1 MSSVDKIKWAMSL
14 RDPQY
19 EALQYFDA
27 ISSKIE
33 YRTSSKAEAE
43 KIASENCQTPHTIS
57 VDKEFDF
64 PSFCFDMTTGIG
76 KSRLM
81 GACIYYLYK
90 TKGYKHF
97 FILAPGNTIYD
108 KMRRE
113 AVPGHPKYMFKG
125 LEAEMGRP
133 KVYDGENYLSYPVRY
148 IQEEMVVEK
157 TSDIQIF
164 IFNISKIFTRGDIEF
179 KFHKFNENLGGSFAD
194 VLRSF
199 DDLVICMD
207 EAHRYYAP
215 ASKKAINYLNPVLGL
230 EYTATPKST
239 NKNII
244 YHYGLEDGAGKFL
257 KIPVVMG
264 RTNTAGYSDDDIE
277 EMKLKDGIKLHE
289 RRKSIVYKYC
299 LDNRLEQVKPIVLI
313 ACKDTTHA
321 RKIKGKIDSDAFFG
335 GRYVGKVIEID
346 SSTSGAETE
355 ENIQKLLTI
364 EKNTNP
370 IEIVLHVYKLKEG
383 WDVNNLFT
391 IIPLNAAKSDI
402 LALQTIGRG
411 LRLPFGEITGI
422 EELDTLDI
430 VAHDHYREI
439 IDDIKN
445 NPVFKKRNL
454 DEDDIPETQTV
465 NVEPVVENQQISL
478 FDEALHESKIKSY
491 QDLNNKNAVENL
503 FAEYQKA
510 FVKKVTPKKSDDNS
524 GQMSIFD
531 FFENDNTEIQTEMQQ
546 TPPISGGVD
555 ASITVPQGDATLRID
570 LQKSLGGK
578 SVLPYAKQEFIKKV
592 EELKKVAI
600 SVPKIG
606 ISYSSTITFKPFT
619 VKRNIMDFDVATS
632 RIERYDTV
640 NGKLLQVLDADALIV
655 ENPENMLAVSLLESI
670 PEFSSDDAEFIIDIV
685 DQYLALINGTE
696 EEKKKIVRRY
706 ATVIIDDLKRQIYAS
721 KEESTEFVFNV
732 QKDLIIFKSFVKNM
746 KKNGRLNF
754 KKEVPDKKNIKQYLF
769 DGFKKSYYTENA
781 FDSDDE
787 RRLSVVLEEDAEVIR
802 FIKPPLNQ
810 LGLFYKAAKQYN
822 PDFLVET
829 VDKKYMIEVKAA
841 NQTDNEDVQEKAKA
855 AIKWCE
861 CASQVDA
868 DGKTWEYRLVPG
880 DKIVVGNTFKYLI
893 GMAIPVIV
901 DEEEM
906 EAVDG
911 RYKRF

>member
-19 EALQYFDA
+19 EALKCFDN

-33 YRTSSKAEAE
+33 YKTASKSEAE
-43 KIASENCQTPHTIS
+43 KVASENCQELHKIV

-76 KSRLM
+76 KTRLM

-97 FILAPGNTIYD
+97 FILCPGNTIYD

-113 AVPGHPKYMFKG
+113 TVPGNPKYMFKG

-148 IQEEMVVEK
+148 VQSELQIEK
-157 TSDIQIF
+157 TSEIQLF
-164 IFNISKIFTRGDIEF
+164 IFNISKIFTRGDLEF

-199 DDLVICMD
+199 DDLVFCMD

-215 ASKKAINYLNPVLGL
+215 ASKTAINYLNPVLGL
-230 EYTATPKST
+230 EFTATPKST

-244 YHYGLEDGAGKFL
+244 FHYGLEEGAGKFL

-289 RRKSIVYKYC
+289 RRKAIVYKYC
-299 LDNRLEQVKPIVLI
+299 IDNGLEQIKPIVLV

-321 RKIKGKIDSDAFFG
+321 KKIKEKIDSDAFFG

-346 SSTSGAETE
+346 SSTRGEETE

-364 EKNTNP
+364 EQNTNP
-370 IEIVLHVYKLKEG
+370 VEIVLHVYKLKEG

-411 LRLPFGEITGI
+411 LRLPFGEITHV
-422 EELDTLDI
+422 EEIDTLDI

-439 IDDIKN
+439 IDDIKD

-454 DEDDIPETQTV
+454 DDEDIPETEAV
-465 NVEPVVENQQISL
+465 KVEAVVQDQQISI
-478 FDEALHESKIKSY
+478 FDDMFKDANVKSFQEIDTNKDIDNLYEA
-491 QDLNNKNAVENL
+491 
-503 FAEYQKA
+503 YQKA
-510 FVKKVTPKKSDDNS
+510 YVKKAAPKKKDSKPD
-524 GQMSIFD
+524 GQITIFD
-531 FFENDNTEIQTEMQQ
+531 LFGSGDDTNSVDTGSKEEQAPTDTTVSQDNIDITIELNEPSKSNVPELYVKEIF
-546 TPPISGGVD
+546 
-555 ASITVPQGDATLRID
+555 
-570 LQKSLGGK
+570 
-578 SVLPYAKQEFIKKV
+578 KQKV
-592 EELKKVAI
+592 EEFKKVAI
-600 SVPKIG
+600 SVPKIS
-606 ISYSSTITFKPFT
+606 ISYSSSVEFKPFT
-619 VKRNIMDFDVATS
+619 VKRNVLDFDVAAS
-632 RIERYDTV
+632 KIERYDAV
-640 NGKLLQVLDADALIV
+640 NNRLLQTLDADPLMV
-655 ENPENMLAVSLLESI
+655 DDPENTLACSLLESI
-670 PEFSSDDAEFIIDIV
+670 PEFSYDDADLILDVVE
-685 DQYLALINGTE
+685 QYLRLIDGDDET
-696 EEKKKIVRRY
+696 KKRIIRRY
-706 ATVIIDDLKRQIYAS
+706 ATVIVEDLRQQIYAS
-721 KEESTEFVFNV
+721 KEEHTEFIYNV
-732 QKDLIIFKSFVKNM
+732 QQDLIVFGSFAKTKLKHVDGKL
-746 KKNGRLNF
+746 GY
-754 KKEVPDKKNIKQYLF
+754 KKEVADKKNIKNYLF
-769 DGFKKSYYTENA
+769 EGYRKSYYPVNS

-787 RRLSVVLEEDAEVIR
+787 RRFAVVLEDDEDVVR

-810 LGLFYKAAKQYN
+810 LGLFYRAGKQYN

-829 VDKKYMIEVKAA
+829 KNCKYMVEVKAA
-841 NQTDNEDVQEKAKA
+841 NQVNNEDVQEKARA
-855 AIKWCE
+855 GVKWCE
-861 CASQVDA
+861 CASKVDA
-868 DGKTWEYRLVPG
+868 DGKEWKYRLVSG
-880 DKIVVGNTFKYLI
+880 EDIIIGNTLKYIL
-893 GMAIPVIV
+893 GL
-901 DEEEM
+901 
-906 EAVDG
+906 AVEVKNID
-911 RYKRF
+911 K

>member
-14 RDPQY
+14 REPQY

-33 YRTSSKAEAE
+33 YRTCTKAEAE
-43 KIASENCQTPHTIS
+43 KIASENCQEPHTIS

-113 AVPGHPKYMFKG
+113 SVPGHPKYMFKG

-133 KVYDGENYLSYPVRY
+133 KVYDGENYLSYPVKY
-148 IQEEMVVEK
+148 VQQELVVEK
-157 TSDIQIF
+157 TSEIQIF
-164 IFNISKIFTRGDIEF
+164 IFNISKIFTRGDLEF
-179 KFHKFNENLGGSFAD
+179 KFHKFNENLGGSFAE

-215 ASKKAINYLNPVLGL
+215 ASKVAINYLNPVLGL
-230 EYTATPKST
+230 EFTATPKKT

-264 RTNTAGYSDDDIE
+264 RTNTAGYSDEDIE

-289 RRKSIVYKYC
+289 RRKSVVYKYC
-299 LDNRLEQVKPIVLI
+299 IENNLEQVKPIVLV

-321 RKIKGKIDSDAFFG
+321 KKIKEKIDSDSFFG

-454 DEDDIPETQTV
+454 DEEDIPETKTV
-465 NVEPVVENQQISL
+465 KVEPVVENQQISL
-478 FDEALHESKIKSY
+478 FDEALSEGKIKSY
-491 QDLNNKNAVENL
+491 QDLNSETAVDNL

-510 FVKKVTPKKSDDNS
+510 FVKKVSPKKAEDNS

-531 FFENDNTEIQTEMQQ
+531 FFANSDNGTETSNSVSMQM
-546 TPPISGGVD
+546 D
-555 ASITVPQGDATLRID
+555 EVPQKSSVSNGIDSSLVAQQGDTSLQID
-570 LQKSLGGK
+570 LQKSSGGK
-578 SVLPYAKQEFIKKV
+578 NVLPYAKQEFIKKI
-592 EELKKVAI
+592 EELKRVTI

-606 ISYSSTITFKPFT
+606 ISYSSTIAFKPFT
-619 VKRNIMDFDVATS
+619 VKRNISDFDVAAS

-640 NGKLLQVLDADALIV
+640 NDKLLQVLDADALIV

-670 PEFSSDDAEFIIDIV
+670 PEFSSDDAEFILDVV
-685 DQYLALINGTE
+685 DQYLALIDGTDD
-696 EEKKKIVRRY
+696 EKKKIVRRY
-706 ATVIIDDLKRQIYAS
+706 ATVIVEDLRKQIYAS

-732 QKDLIIFKSFVKNM
+732 QKDLIVFGTFVKNM
-746 KKNGRLNF
+746 KENGRLNY

-769 DGFKKSYYTENA
+769 EGYKKSYYAENA

-787 RRLSVVLEEDAEVIR
+787 RRLSVILEEDSDVIR

-829 VDKKYMIEVKAA
+829 ADKKYMIEVKAA

-855 AIKWCE
+855 ALKWCE
-861 CASQVDA
+861 CASKVDA

-880 DKIVVGNTFKYLI
+880 DKIVVGNTFKYVI
-893 GMAIPVIV
+893 GMAVPIVV
-901 DEEEM
+901 DEE
-906 EAVDG
+906 
-911 RYKRF
+911 

>member
-19 EALQYFDA
+19 EALKCFDN

-33 YRTSSKAEAE
+33 YKTASKSEAE
-43 KIASENCQTPHTIS
+43 KAASENCQDPHKIV

-76 KSRLM
+76 KTRLM

-97 FILAPGNTIYD
+97 FILCPSNTIYD

-113 AVPGHPKYMFKG
+113 TVPGHPKYMFKG

-148 IQEEMVVEK
+148 VQSELQIEK
-157 TSDIQIF
+157 TSEIQLF
-164 IFNISKIFTRGDIEF
+164 IFNISKIFTRGDLEF

-199 DDLVICMD
+199 DDLVFCMD

-215 ASKKAINYLNPVLGL
+215 ASKTAINYLNPVLGL
-230 EYTATPKST
+230 EFTATPKST

-244 YHYGLEDGAGKFL
+244 FHYGLEEGAGKFL

-289 RRKSIVYKYC
+289 RRKAIVYKYC
-299 LDNRLEQVKPIVLI
+299 IDNGLEQVKPIVLV

-321 RKIKGKIDSDAFFG
+321 KKIKEKIDSDAFFG

-346 SSTSGAETE
+346 SSTRGEETE

-364 EKNTNP
+364 EQNTNP
-370 IEIVLHVYKLKEG
+370 VEIVLHVYKLKEG

-411 LRLPFGEITGI
+411 LRLPFGEITHV
-422 EELDTLDI
+422 EEIDTLDI

-439 IDDIKN
+439 IDDIKD

-454 DEDDIPETQTV
+454 DDEDIPETEAV
-465 NVEPVVENQQISL
+465 KVEAVVQDQQISI
-478 FDEALHESKIKSY
+478 FDDMFKDANVKSFQDIDTNKDIDNLYEA
-491 QDLNNKNAVENL
+491 
-503 FAEYQKA
+503 YQK
-510 FVKKVTPKKSDDNS
+510 VYMKKAAPKKKDSKPD
-524 GQMSIFD
+524 GQITIFD
-531 FFENDNTEIQTEMQQ
+531 LFGDTADTSSVDTRSKGEQAPTDTTVSQDNLDITIEIAG
-546 TPPISGGVD
+546 PSK
-555 ASITVPQGDATLRID
+555 SNVPELYVKE
-570 LQKSLGGK
+570 LF
-578 SVLPYAKQEFIKKV
+578 KQKV
-592 EELKKVAI
+592 EEFKRVAI
-600 SVPKIG
+600 SVPKIS
-606 ISYSSTITFKPFT
+606 ISYSSSIEFKPFT
-619 VKRNIMDFDVATS
+619 VKRNVMDFDVAAS
-632 RIERYDTV
+632 KIERYDAV
-640 NGKLLQVLDADALIV
+640 NNRLLQTLDADPLMV
-655 ENPENMLAVSLLESI
+655 DDPENTLACSLLETI
-670 PEFSSDDAEFIIDIV
+670 PEFSYDDADLILDVVE
-685 DQYLALINGTE
+685 QYLRLIDGDE
-696 EEKKKIVRRY
+696 ETKRKIIRRY
-706 ATVIIDDLKRQIYAS
+706 ATVIVEDLRQQIYAS
-721 KEESTEFVFNV
+721 KEEHTEFIYNV
-732 QKDLIIFKSFVKNM
+732 QQDLIVFGSFAKTKLKHVDGKL
-746 KKNGRLNF
+746 GY
-754 KKEVPDKKNIKQYLF
+754 KKEIADKKNIKNYLF
-769 DGFKKSYYTENA
+769 EGYRKSYYPVNS

-787 RRLSVVLEEDAEVIR
+787 RRFAVVLEDDEGVVR

-810 LGLFYKAAKQYN
+810 LGLFYRAGKQYN

-829 VDKKYMIEVKAA
+829 KDCKYMVEVKAA
-841 NQTDNEDVQEKAKA
+841 NQVNNEEVQEKARA
-855 AIKWCE
+855 GVKWCE
-861 CASQVDA
+861 CASKVDA
-868 DGKTWEYRLVPG
+868 DDKKWKYRLVSG
-880 DKIVVGNTFKYLI
+880 EDIIIGNTLKYILGLAVEVKNI
-893 GMAIPVIV
+893 
-901 DEEEM
+901 DE
-906 EAVDG
+906 
-911 RYKRF
+911 

>member
-1 MSSVDKIKWAMSL
+1 
-14 RDPQY
+14 
-19 EALQYFDA
+19 
-27 ISSKIE
+27 
-33 YRTSSKAEAE
+33 
-43 KIASENCQTPHTIS
+43 
-57 VDKEFDF
+57 
-64 PSFCFDMTTGIG
+64 
-76 KSRLM
+76 
-81 GACIYYLYK
+81 
-90 TKGYKHF
+90 
-97 FILAPGNTIYD
+97 
-108 KMRRE
+108 
-113 AVPGHPKYMFKG
+113 
-125 LEAEMGRP
+125 MGRP

-299 LDNRLEQVKPIVLI
+299 IDNQLEQVKPIVLI

-321 RKIKGKIDSDAFFG
+321 RKIKEKIDSDAFFG

-439 IDDIKN
+439 VDDIKN

-454 DEDDIPETQTV
+454 DEEDIPNTKTV
-465 NVEPVVENQQISL
+465 MVEPAVENQQISL
-478 FDEALHESKIKSY
+478 FDKALCERKVKSY
-491 QDLNNKNAVENL
+491 QDLNNENVVENL
-503 FAEYQKA
+503 FIEYQKA
-510 FVKKVTPKKSDDNS
+510 FVKKAVPKKSESDS

-531 FFENDNTEIQTEMQQ
+531 YFAKDDGNETSDGTASNHKMTSTS
-546 TPPISGGVD
+546 TGVD
-555 ASITVPQGDATLRID
+555 AIDASFAVHQGDTSLQID
-570 LQKSLGGK
+570 LQKLSGSKNTFSL
-578 SVLPYAKQEFIKKV
+578 
-592 EELKKVAI
+592 
-600 SVPKIG
+600 
-606 ISYSSTITFKPFT
+606 
-619 VKRNIMDFDVATS
+619 
-632 RIERYDTV
+632 
-640 NGKLLQVLDADALIV
+640 
-655 ENPENMLAVSLLESI
+655 
-670 PEFSSDDAEFIIDIV
+670 
-685 DQYLALINGTE
+685 
-696 EEKKKIVRRY
+696 
-706 ATVIIDDLKRQIYAS
+706 
-721 KEESTEFVFNV
+721 
-732 QKDLIIFKSFVKNM
+732 FKS
-746 KKNGRLNF
+746 
-754 KKEVPDKKNIKQYLF
+754 
-769 DGFKKSYYTENA
+769 
-781 FDSDDE
+781 
-787 RRLSVVLEEDAEVIR
+787 
-802 FIKPPLNQ
+802 
-810 LGLFYKAAKQYN
+810 
-822 PDFLVET
+822 
-829 VDKKYMIEVKAA
+829 
-841 NQTDNEDVQEKAKA
+841 
-855 AIKWCE
+855 
-861 CASQVDA
+861 
-868 DGKTWEYRLVPG
+868 
-880 DKIVVGNTFKYLI
+880 
-893 GMAIPVIV
+893 
-901 DEEEM
+901 
-906 EAVDG
+906 
-911 RYKRF
+911 

>member
-1 MSSVDKIKWAMSL
+1 M
-14 RDPQY
+14 
-19 EALQYFDA
+19 
-27 ISSKIE
+27 
-33 YRTSSKAEAE
+33 
-43 KIASENCQTPHTIS
+43 AS
-57 VDKEFDF
+57 
-64 PSFCFDMTTGIG
+64 GIG

-90 TKGYKHF
+90 TKGYRHF

-133 KVYDGENYLSYPVRY
+133 KVYDGENYLSFPVKY
-148 IQEEMVVEK
+148 VQQELVVEK
-157 TSDIQIF
+157 TSEIQIF
-164 IFNISKIFTRGDIEF
+164 IFNISKIFTRGDLEF
-179 KFHKFNENLGGSFAD
+179 KFHKFNENLGGSFAE

-215 ASKKAINYLNPVLGL
+215 ASKVAINYLNPVLGM
-230 EYTATPKST
+230 EFTATPKNT

-244 YHYGLEDGAGKFL
+244 FHYGLEDGAGKFL

-264 RTNTAGYSDDDIE
+264 RTNTAGYSEDDIE

-299 LDNRLEQVKPIVLI
+299 IENNLEQVKPIVLV

-321 RKIKGKIDSDAFFG
+321 KKIKDRIDSDSFFG
-335 GRYVGKVIEID
+335 GRYVGKVIQID

-430 VAHDHYREI
+430 VTHDHYREI

-454 DEDDIPETQTV
+454 DEKEISDTKTV
-465 NVEPVVENQQISL
+465 QVEPVVENKQLSL
-478 FDEALHESKIKSY
+478 FDEALRESKIKSY
-491 QDLNNKNAVENL
+491 QDLNSENVIDNL
-503 FAEYQKA
+503 FVEYQKA
-510 FVKKVTPKKSDDNS
+510 FLKEVTTSKKKDENV
-524 GQMSIFD
+524 GQISIFD
-531 FFENDNTEIQTEMQQ
+531 FFDEQSDSNSNENNDVSEQHSEDTTSPTNVAIKDQQGENIIQIEIE
-546 TPPISGGVD
+546 
-555 ASITVPQGDATLRID
+555 
-570 LQKSLGGK
+570 KSSDGK
-578 SVLPYAKQEFIKKV
+578 NLLPYAKQDFIKII
-592 EELKKVAI
+592 EEFKRVSI

-606 ISYSSTITFKPFT
+606 ISYSSTIEFKPFI
-619 VKRNIMDFDVATS
+619 VKRNIQDFDIAAS
-632 RIERYDTV
+632 KIERYDTI
-640 NGKLLQVLDADALIV
+640 NEKLLQVLDADTLIV
-655 ENPENMLAVSLLESI
+655 ENPENMLAVSLLEGI
-670 PEFSSDDAEFIIDIV
+670 PEFSSDDAEFILDV
-685 DQYLALINGTE
+685 VNQYLSLIDGSVE
-696 EEKKKIVRRY
+696 DKKKIVRRY
-706 ATVIIDDLKRQIYAS
+706 ATVIVNDLRKQIYAS
-721 KEESTEFVFNV
+721 KVESTEFVFNV
-732 QKDLIIFKSFVKNM
+732 QKNLIVFGPFVRSM
-746 KKNGRLNF
+746 KTDGRF
-754 KKEVPDKKNIKQYLF
+754 SYKKEVPDKKNIKHYLF
-769 DGFKKSYYTENA
+769 EGFKKSYYEVNA

-787 RRLSVVLEEDAEVIR
+787 RRFSVVLEEDNEVLR

-810 LGLFYKAAKQYN
+810 LGLFYRAAKQYN

-829 VDKKYMIEVKAA
+829 TNKKYMIEVKAA
-841 NQTDNEDVQEKAKA
+841 NQTDANEVQEKAKA
-855 AIKWCE
+855 ALKWCE
-861 CASQVDA
+861 SASKVDA
-868 DGKTWEYRLVPG
+868 DGKVWEYRLIPG
-880 DKIVVGNTFKYLI
+880 DKIVVGNTFKYII
-893 GMAIPVIV
+893 GLAIPISV
-901 DEEEM
+901 EE
-906 EAVDG
+906 
-911 RYKRF
+911 

>member
-27 ISSKIE
+27 ISFKIE

-43 KIASENCQTPHTIS
+43 EIASENCQAPHTIS

-299 LDNRLEQVKPIVLI
+299 IDNQLEQVKPIVLI

-321 RKIKGKIDSDAFFG
+321 RKIKEKIDSDAFFG

-439 IDDIKN
+439 VDDIKN

-454 DEDDIPETQTV
+454 DEEDIPNTKTV
-465 NVEPVVENQQISL
+465 MVEPAVENQQISL
-478 FDEALHESKIKSY
+478 FDEALCESKVKSY
-491 QDLNNKNAVENL
+491 QDLNNENVVENL

-510 FVKKVTPKKSDDNS
+510 FVKKVAPKKSESDS

-531 FFENDNTEIQTEMQQ
+531 YFANDDEKETNDGTASDHKMTQTGMG
-546 TPPISGGVD
+546 TD
-555 ASITVPQGDATLRID
+555 AV
-570 LQKSLGGK
+570 
-578 SVLPYAKQEFIKKV
+578 
-592 EELKKVAI
+592 
-600 SVPKIG
+600 
-606 ISYSSTITFKPFT
+606 
-619 VKRNIMDFDVATS
+619 
-632 RIERYDTV
+632 
-640 NGKLLQVLDADALIV
+640 
-655 ENPENMLAVSLLESI
+655 
-670 PEFSSDDAEFIIDIV
+670 DAEFILDVV
-685 DQYLALINGTE
+685 DQYLALIEGTDE
-696 EEKKKIVRRY
+696 VKKKIVRRY
-706 ATVIIDDLKRQIYAS
+706 ATVIVEDLRKQIYAS

-732 QKDLIIFKSFVKNM
+732 QKDLIIFKSFAKNM
-746 KKNGRLNF
+746 KENGRLNF

-769 DGFKKSYYTENA
+769 EGYKKSYYAENA

-787 RRLSVVLEEDAEVIR
+787 RRLSVVLEEDSEVIR

-829 VDKKYMIEVKAA
+829 ADKKYMIEVKAA

-880 DKIVVGNTFKYLI
+880 DKIIVGNTFKYVI
-893 GMAIPVIV
+893 GMAIPVV
-901 DEEEM
+901 
-906 EAVDG
+906 VDG
-911 RYKRF
+911 E

>member
-19 EALQYFDA
+19 EALKCFDN

-33 YRTSSKAEAE
+33 YKTASKSEAE
-43 KIASENCQTPHTIS
+43 KAASENCQDPHKIV

-76 KSRLM
+76 KTRLM

-97 FILAPGNTIYD
+97 FILCPSNTIYD

-113 AVPGHPKYMFKG
+113 TVPGHPKYMFKG

-148 IQEEMVVEK
+148 VQSELQIEKISEIQL
-157 TSDIQIF
+157 F
-164 IFNISKIFTRGDIEF
+164 IFNISKIFTRGDLEF

-199 DDLVICMD
+199 DDLVFCMD

-215 ASKKAINYLNPVLGL
+215 ASKTAINYLNPVLGL
-230 EYTATPKST
+230 EFTATPKST

-244 YHYGLEDGAGKFL
+244 FHYGLEEGAGKFL

-289 RRKSIVYKYC
+289 RRKAIVYKYC
-299 LDNRLEQVKPIVLI
+299 IDNGLEQVKPIVLV

-321 RKIKGKIDSDAFFG
+321 KKIKEKIDSDAFFG

-346 SSTSGAETE
+346 SSTRGEETE

-364 EKNTNP
+364 EQNTNP
-370 IEIVLHVYKLKEG
+370 VEIVLHVYKLKEG

-411 LRLPFGEITGI
+411 LRLPFGEITHV
-422 EELDTLDI
+422 EEIDTLDI

-439 IDDIKN
+439 IDDIKD

-454 DEDDIPETQTV
+454 DDEDIPETEAV
-465 NVEPVVENQQISL
+465 KVEAVVQDQQISI
-478 FDEALHESKIKSY
+478 FDDMFKDANVKSFQDIDTNKDIDNLYEA
-491 QDLNNKNAVENL
+491 
-503 FAEYQKA
+503 YQK
-510 FVKKVTPKKSDDNS
+510 VYMKKAAPKKKDSKPD
-524 GQMSIFD
+524 GQITIFD
-531 FFENDNTEIQTEMQQ
+531 LFGDTADTSSVDTRSKGEQAPTDTTVSQDNLDITIEIAG
-546 TPPISGGVD
+546 PSK
-555 ASITVPQGDATLRID
+555 SNVPELYVKE
-570 LQKSLGGK
+570 LF
-578 SVLPYAKQEFIKKV
+578 KQKV
-592 EELKKVAI
+592 EEFKRVAI
-600 SVPKIG
+600 SVPKIS
-606 ISYSSTITFKPFT
+606 ISYSSSIEFKPFT
-619 VKRNIMDFDVATS
+619 VKRNVMDFDVAAS
-632 RIERYDTV
+632 KIERYDAV
-640 NGKLLQVLDADALIV
+640 NNRLLQTLDADPLMV
-655 ENPENMLAVSLLESI
+655 DDPENTLACSLLETI
-670 PEFSSDDAEFIIDIV
+670 PEFSYDDADLILDVVE
-685 DQYLALINGTE
+685 QYLRLIDGDE
-696 EEKKKIVRRY
+696 ETKRKIIRRY
-706 ATVIIDDLKRQIYAS
+706 ATVIVEDLRQQIYAS
-721 KEESTEFVFNV
+721 KEEHTEFIYNV
-732 QKDLIIFKSFVKNM
+732 QQDLIVFGSFAKTKLKHVDGKL
-746 KKNGRLNF
+746 GY
-754 KKEVPDKKNIKQYLF
+754 KKEIADKKNIKNYLF
-769 DGFKKSYYTENA
+769 EGYRKSYYPVNS

-787 RRLSVVLEEDAEVIR
+787 RRFAVVLEDDEGVVR

-810 LGLFYKAAKQYN
+810 LGLFYRAGKQYN

-829 VDKKYMIEVKAA
+829 KDCKYMVEVKAA
-841 NQTDNEDVQEKAKA
+841 NQVNNEEVQEKARA
-855 AIKWCE
+855 GVKWCE
-861 CASQVDA
+861 CASKVDA
-868 DGKTWEYRLVPG
+868 DDKKWKYRLVSG
-880 DKIVVGNTFKYLI
+880 EDIIIGNTLKYILGLAVEVKNI
-893 GMAIPVIV
+893 
-901 DEEEM
+901 DE
-906 EAVDG
+906 
-911 RYKRF
+911 

>member
-19 EALQYFDA
+19 EALQYFEA

-33 YRTSSKAEAE
+33 YRTSTKTDAER
-43 KIASENCQTPHTIS
+43 IASENCQNPHTIT

-113 AVPGHPKYMFKG
+113 SVPGHPKYMFKG

-133 KVYDGENYLSYPVRY
+133 KVYDGENYLSYPVKY
-148 IQEEMVVEK
+148 VQQELVVEK
-157 TSDIQIF
+157 TSEIQIF
-164 IFNISKIFTRGDIEF
+164 IFNISKIFTRGDLEF
-179 KFHKFNENLGGSFAD
+179 KFHKFNENLGGSFAE

-215 ASKKAINYLNPVLGL
+215 ASKVAINYLNPVLGL
-230 EYTATPKST
+230 EFTATPKDT
-239 NKNII
+239 NRNII

-299 LDNRLEQVKPIVLI
+299 IENNLEQVKPIVLV
-313 ACKDTTHA
+313 ACKDTSHA
-321 RKIKGKIDSDAFFG
+321 KKIKEKIDSDSFFG

-454 DEDDIPETQTV
+454 DEEDIPETKTV
-465 NVEPVVENQQISL
+465 KVEPVVENQQISL
-478 FDEALHESKIKSY
+478 FDEALCESKIKSY
-491 QDLNNKNAVENL
+491 QDLNSENAVENL

-510 FVKKVTPKKSDDNS
+510 FVKKVAPKKSEDNS

-531 FFENDNTEIQTEMQQ
+531 FFGNGDNESASSEVTLVQPEVTQTSS
-546 TPPISGGVD
+546 ISGGVD
-555 ASITVPQGDATLRID
+555 ASITVQQGDSTLQID
-570 LQKSLGGK
+570 LQKSSGEK
-578 SVLPYAKQEFIKKV
+578 NVLPYAKQEFIKKI
-592 EELKKVAI
+592 EELKRVAI

-606 ISYSSTITFKPFT
+606 ISYSSTITFKPFA
-619 VKRNIMDFDVATS
+619 VKRNITDFDVAAS

-640 NGKLLQVLDADALIV
+640 NDKLLQVLDADALIV

-670 PEFSSDDAEFIIDIV
+670 PEFSSDDAEFILDVV
-685 DQYLALINGTE
+685 DQYLALIDGTDD
-696 EEKKKIVRRY
+696 EKKKIVRRY
-706 ATVIIDDLKRQIYAS
+706 ATVIVDDLRKQIYAS

-732 QKDLIIFKSFVKNM
+732 QKDLIVFGPFVKNM
-746 KKNGRLNF
+746 KENGRLNF

-769 DGFKKSYYTENA
+769 EGFKKSYYTENA

-802 FIKPPLNQ
+802 FIKLPLNQ

-829 VDKKYMIEVKAA
+829 ADKKYMIEVKAA
-841 NQTDNEDVQEKAKA
+841 NQTDNDDVQEKAKA

-880 DKIVVGNTFKYLI
+880 DKIVVGNTFKYVI
-893 GMAIPVIV
+893 GMAIPVVV
-901 DEEEM
+901 DE
-906 EAVDG
+906 
-911 RYKRF
+911 K

>member
-43 KIASENCQTPHTIS
+43 KIASENCQAPHTIS

-299 LDNRLEQVKPIVLI
+299 IDNQLEQVKPIVLI

-321 RKIKGKIDSDAFFG
+321 RKIKEKIDSDAFFG

-383 WDVNNLFT
+383 WD
-391 IIPLNAAKSDI
+391 
-402 LALQTIGRG
+402 
-411 LRLPFGEITGI
+411 
-422 EELDTLDI
+422 
-430 VAHDHYREI
+430 
-439 IDDIKN
+439 
-445 NPVFKKRNL
+445 
-454 DEDDIPETQTV
+454 
-465 NVEPVVENQQISL
+465 
-478 FDEALHESKIKSY
+478 
-491 QDLNNKNAVENL
+491 
-503 FAEYQKA
+503 
-510 FVKKVTPKKSDDNS
+510 
-524 GQMSIFD
+524 
-531 FFENDNTEIQTEMQQ
+531 
-546 TPPISGGVD
+546 
-555 ASITVPQGDATLRID
+555 
-570 LQKSLGGK
+570 
-578 SVLPYAKQEFIKKV
+578 AKQEFIKKV

-606 ISYSSTITFKPFT
+606 ISYSSTITFKSFT
-619 VKRNIMDFDVATS
+619 VKRNIMDFDVAAS
-632 RIERYDTV
+632 RIERYDAV

-670 PEFSSDDAEFIIDIV
+670 PEFSSDDAEFILDVV
-685 DQYLALINGTE
+685 DQYLALIEGTD

-706 ATVIIDDLKRQIYAS
+706 ATVIVEDLRKQIYAS

-732 QKDLIIFKSFVKNM
+732 QKDLIVFKSFAKNM
-746 KKNGRLNF
+746 KENGRLNF

-769 DGFKKSYYTENA
+769 EGYKKSYYAENA

-787 RRLSVVLEEDAEVIR
+787 RRLSVVLEEDSEVIR

-829 VDKKYMIEVKAA
+829 ADKKYMIEVKAA
-841 NQTDNEDVQEKAKA
+841 NQTDNSEYIQATSRVGRQHPGIIFTVYNPYRPRDLSNYENFVGFHSQMYRYVEGTTATPFAARARDRVLHALVVSLLRLQVETMADNGGASNINDISDEQIKDIKDKILERVKITAPSSYVDTEKEMDEFINTWKNIAKDEKLYYFVPA
-855 AIKWCE
+855 
-861 CASQVDA
+861 VA
-868 DGKTWEYRLVPG
+868 DDKKRLLTYYGEYYG
-880 DKIVVGNTFKYLI
+880 DKEKPTLSSMRDVEQSSTVFYWEG
-893 GMAIPVIV
+893 V
-901 DEEEM
+901 
-906 EAVDG
+906 
-911 RYKRF
+911 